1 MPLKEKE
8 ELNGIVVTWD
18 ISGPEIPLSAVEAAL
33 GKAKIVADT
42 KQRQTTAFTRA
53 VKQINSGRESVT
65 LADKLKKRSVNP
77 TYQLT
82 EKSVDDTQALYQE
95 GAQIELDLEEGKA
108 LTSNDALQEDIN
120 EKMQYA
126 QCHRTAQDI
135 SNMVK
140 RLFQNNADLYA
151 INPRKGV
158 AYFVPKEHMDFAEQ
172 VDTFLRELGGVLWSF
187 PVPKGDESGDKS
199 VKEAIDAGLNTLL
212 QDLEK
217 SVEEW
222 GEDTG
227 ARAIKTANERWA
239 MAAAKIEAY
248 DYYLKDRHSVL
259 VQRLNDAKVD
269 MQTKI
274 TQLGKD
280 K

>member
-1 MPLKEKE
+1 M
-8 ELNGIVVTWD
+8 
-18 ISGPEIPLSAVEAAL
+18 
-33 GKAKIVADT
+33 
-42 KQRQTTAFTRA
+42 
-53 VKQINSGRESVT
+53 
-65 LADKLKKRSVNP
+65 
-77 TYQLT
+77 
-82 EKSVDDTQALYQE
+82 
-95 GAQIELDLEEGKA
+95 
-108 LTSNDALQEDIN
+108 
-120 EKMQYA
+120 
-126 QCHRTAQDI
+126 
-135 SNMVK
+135 
-140 RLFQNNADLYA
+140 
-151 INPRKGV
+151 
-158 AYFVPKEHMDFAEQ
+158 
-172 VDTFLRELGGVLWSF
+172 
-187 PVPKGDESGDKS
+187 
-199 VKEAIDAGLNTLL
+199 
-212 QDLEK
+212 EK